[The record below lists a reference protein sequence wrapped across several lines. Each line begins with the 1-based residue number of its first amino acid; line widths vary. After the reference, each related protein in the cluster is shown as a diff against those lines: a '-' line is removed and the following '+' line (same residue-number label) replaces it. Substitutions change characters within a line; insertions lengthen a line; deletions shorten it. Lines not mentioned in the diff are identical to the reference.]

1 MRFTGCKDVCSPAE
15 NAGSTSAVAE
25 RAVCVH
31 DHGDMMT
38 LLSTT
43 DALKVTAVDA
53 ILRGAGIECEVFDG
67 AAGSLWSAIIP
78 IRVMVDDTDHS
89 RACRA
94 LRDAGFVQ
102 AGDGE
107 WDLTQPAQT

>member
-1 MRFTGCKDVCSPAE
+1 
-15 NAGSTSAVAE
+15 
-25 RAVCVH
+25 
-31 DHGDMMT
+31 MMT

-53 ILRGAGIECEVFDG
+53 ILRGAGVECEVFDG

-107 WDLTQPAQT
+107 WDLTQSAEP